1 MTFLL
6 SEENVNLVGDTWKEG
21 KPPNYSRR
29 SLQLPPHITQEWTQ
43 DTTILRVPKPDVQE
57 IWWHFIGRSQ
67 LKGELDMLGLQEASK
82 DDHCQAGKCA
92 NVGQRSRGRSCAACS
107 APSSSTVTTYCS
119 LVTARTWPTA
129 RPSGMRL
136 KPRDIQA
143 PKIMVTV
150 SLTRWRRS
158 SRKTPDLWNFF
169 EEPRSVLCTLLLYQI
184 LLEVMSL
191 QCNPTIISWTQ
202 NYKSS
207 RRTSSWRRRGGGW

>member
-1 MTFLL
+1 MHWVRHINQNLIIRRYNTEYGIWDLKFWAKLGLFWDHFWTFLGLL
-6 SEENVNLVGDTWKEG
+6 SLFSWKG
-21 KPPNYSRR
+21 RRKNAIKAKNALSR
-29 SLQLPPHITQEWTQ
+29 L
-43 DTTILRVPKPDVQE
+43 
-57 IWWHFIGRSQ
+57 
-67 LKGELDMLGLQEASK
+67 
-82 DDHCQAGKCA
+82 
-92 NVGQRSRGRSCAACS
+92 CS
-107 APSSSTVTTYCS
+107 IQNISVD
-119 LVTARTWPTA
+119 
-129 RPSGMRL
+129 MRL

-150 SLTRWRRS
+150 SMTRWRRS

-169 EEPRSVLCTLLLYQI
+169 EEPRSVLGTLLLYQI